1 MDLQKTRE
9 QIGLLIKK
17 HNVLRAA
24 LFGSIV
30 TGSMNENSDI
40 DLLVDMPK
48 NSSLFDM
55 LRIKIDLE
63 EHLGR
68 KVDIVQYKA
77 IKARLKDEILSHQVS
92 IY

>member
-1 MDLQKTRE
+1 MDLQKTKE
-9 QIGLLIKK
+9 QIGFLIKK
-17 HNVLRAA
+17 HNVSRAA

-30 TGSMNENSDI
+30 SGNMRADSDI

-48 NSSLFDM
+48 DSSLFDI
-55 LRIKIDLE
+55 LRIKVDLE

-68 KVDIVQYKA
+68 KVDVVQYKA
-77 IKARLKDEILSHQVS
+77 IKSRLKDEILSHQVY